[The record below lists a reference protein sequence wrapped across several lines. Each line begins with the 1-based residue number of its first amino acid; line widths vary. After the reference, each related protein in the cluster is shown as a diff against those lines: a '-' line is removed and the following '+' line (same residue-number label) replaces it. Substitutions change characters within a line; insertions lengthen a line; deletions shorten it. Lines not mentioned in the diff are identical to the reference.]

1 MNLGKIMQTI
11 ADGAVKI
18 WKVGWLM
25 LLRVTM
31 MSINPDKIT
40 MLKTYETSI
49 EVIDEW
55 FRLLSKRE
63 KIIVLA
69 MHNKG
74 HTVDFRNVKNVEL
87 VLMSGIPPKRRY
99 EENGDPCA
107 DYPSFDEIKDSDLI
121 TIWNS
126 FSIQERKMLFSARC
140 KGFC

>member
-55 FRLLSKRE
+55 FRLLSKRG
-63 KIIVLA
+63 KLIVLA
-69 MHNKG
+69 MHNEG
-74 HTVDFRNVKNVEL
+74 HTGDFRNVKNMEL

-99 EENGDPCA
+99 DKNGVPCA

-126 FSIQERKMLFSARC
+126 FSIEERQILFSTRC
-140 KGFC
+140 NNLC

>member
-1 MNLGKIMQTI
+1 
-11 ADGAVKI
+11 
-18 WKVGWLM
+18 
-25 LLRVTM
+25 
-31 MSINPDKIT
+31 
-40 MLKTYETSI
+40 MLKTMNKQEKFS
-49 EVIDEW
+49 VSPIDKW

-63 KIIVLA
+63 KLIVLA
-69 MHNKG
+69 IYNERYSE
-74 HTVDFRNVKNVEL
+74 DFRNVKNVEL

-99 EENGDPCA
+99 EENGAPCA

>member
-1 MNLGKIMQTI
+1 
-11 ADGAVKI
+11 
-18 WKVGWLM
+18 
-25 LLRVTM
+25 
-31 MSINPDKIT
+31 
-40 MLKTYETSI
+40 MLKTMNKQEHLTISA
-49 EVIDEW
+49 IDEW

-99 EENGDPCA
+99 EENGVPCA

>member
-1 MNLGKIMQTI
+1 
-11 ADGAVKI
+11 
-18 WKVGWLM
+18 
-25 LLRVTM
+25 
-31 MSINPDKIT
+31 
-40 MLKTYETSI
+40 MLKTMNKQEKFS
-49 EVIDEW
+49 VSPIDKW

-69 MHNKG
+69 MHNEG
-74 HTVDFRNVKNVEL
+74 YTEDLRNVKNMEL

-99 EENGDPCA
+99 EENGVPCA

-121 TIWNS
+121 TIWNF

>member
-1 MNLGKIMQTI
+1 
-11 ADGAVKI
+11 
-18 WKVGWLM
+18 M

-74 HTVDFRNVKNVEL
+74 HTVDFRNVKNMEL
-87 VLMSGIPPKRRY
+87 VLMSGMPSKRRY
-99 EENGDPCA
+99 EENGVPCA
-107 DYPSFDEIKDSDLI
+107 DYPSFDEIKDSELI
-121 TIWNS
+121 TIWDS
-126 FSIQERKMLFSARC
+126 LSIEKRQILFSVRC

>member
-1 MNLGKIMQTI
+1 
-11 ADGAVKI
+11 
-18 WKVGWLM
+18 
-25 LLRVTM
+25 M
-31 MSINPDKIT
+31 MSINPDKIA
-40 MLKTYETSI
+40 MFKTDEMSI

-74 HTVDFRNVKNVEL
+74 HTVDFRNVKNMEL

-99 EENGDPCA
+99 EENGVPCA

-126 FSIQERKMLFSARC
+126 LSIEERLILFSTC
-140 KGFC
+140 CNNLC